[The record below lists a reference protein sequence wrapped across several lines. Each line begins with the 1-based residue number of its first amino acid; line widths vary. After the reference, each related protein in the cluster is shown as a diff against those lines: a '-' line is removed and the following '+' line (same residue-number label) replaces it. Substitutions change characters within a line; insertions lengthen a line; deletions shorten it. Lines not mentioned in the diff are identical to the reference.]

1 MENRMEFSYRISEAE
16 YLRAARFRFKEAF
29 RLGRIGKIIMIW
41 GIIIACLMGA
51 VSIVQIY
58 RHQPPP
64 AEQETAE
71 TASAEP
77 LSSRLIE
84 NVVPLIVTFGIMAW
98 VMSGRVPM
106 GLRRI
111 YRKDPSMQGQFTAN
125 ITPESISIENTA
137 GTSFRAGWNIYERW
151 REEEGLLLLVLRSGA
166 SSMISLADLSSTQ
179 RDELRGIL
187 AAVLPKK

>member
-1 MENRMEFSYRISEAE
+1 
-16 YLRAARFRFKEAF
+16 
-29 RLGRIGKIIMIW
+29 
-41 GIIIACLMGA
+41 
-51 VSIVQIY
+51 
-58 RHQPPP
+58 
-64 AEQETAE
+64 
-71 TASAEP
+71 
-77 LSSRLIE
+77 
-84 NVVPLIVTFGIMAW
+84 
-98 VMSGRVPM
+98 M